1 MKRKSAVVLSVMF
14 SVLFVT
20 NTMAQTSKLVPARKT
35 LENLGFVSQ
44 WDAGTKTAV
53 FKNDGYTVS
62 VTSGNDY
69 FEVNGKKIT
78 FDDAAYENIKYNVP
92 VIING
97 SFYLPGEE
105 LAQAIGAEVIED
117 TVVYVKPDD
126 KAVSLELDKQR
137 LSDIKGITNARQL
150 GGYVNTEGRA
160 IKQNVII
167 RTGAPSSG
175 TENDLKLLAEK
186 YHVSDM
192 VDFRMDFETQ
202 RAPEPTVEGAVNHA
216 IKLNIAGDMSEITST
231 DEFKKE
237 YAEANGEKGKM
248 ILLYAKHGV
257 LPTPKMYDY
266 FLGDEA
272 ADGYRQFFDILLN
285 KPEDSAVLFHCSQG
299 KDRTGMGAALF
310 LYALDFDDDTVMAD
324 YLLTNEAN
332 AAIIENDVKEVSK
345 YTDDPEM
352 LERTR
357 MMDGVSAELLQSALD
372 KMKAEYGSIKGY
384 LKTRLSLTDAELTK
398 LKEIYL
404 ESTES
409 EKRELD
415 YLVYV
420 TKNTKLPDYWE
431 DTVELVHVKNS
442 LGDDVAVEKKT
453 YAAYLELKADLEK
466 DGIYIDLDSAFRSI
480 AEQQAIVDDF
490 TVTYGDDY
498 VAVPGFSEHHTGLA
512 LNIDGE
518 DVYLNEDMVEYPE
531 IWAKIHE
538 KLADHGFILRYLD
551 GKEDITGYSYEPW
564 HIRYVDSVEIA
575 KEIAEKNE
583 TFEEYLGKHEVG
595 MSK

>member
-1 MKRKSAVVLSVMF
+1 
-14 SVLFVT
+14 
-20 NTMAQTSKLVPARKT
+20 
-35 LENLGFVSQ
+35 
-44 WDAGTKTAV
+44 
-53 FKNDGYTVS
+53 
-62 VTSGNDY
+62 
-69 FEVNGKKIT
+69 
-78 FDDAAYENIKYNVP
+78 
-92 VIING
+92 
-97 SFYLPGEE
+97 
-105 LAQAIGAEVIED
+105 
-117 TVVYVKPDD
+117 
-126 KAVSLELDKQR
+126 
-137 LSDIKGITNARQL
+137 
-150 GGYVNTEGRA
+150 
-160 IKQNVII
+160 
-167 RTGAPSSG
+167 
-175 TENDLKLLAEK
+175 
-186 YHVSDM
+186 
-192 VDFRMDFETQ
+192 
-202 RAPEPTVEGAVNHA
+202 
-216 IKLNIAGDMSEITST
+216 
-231 DEFKKE
+231 
-237 YAEANGEKGKM
+237 M